1 MRWPAAPRSRPFTFT
16 GSSAAWWGET
26 PLEMHRRLRLERAAY
41 QLAATEHAVT
51 RIALAA
57 GYETHESFTRA
68 FRARFGRSPSELRAR
83 AEGLVHDECL
93 LIARLPSRS
102 GVHFRLAD
110 IAAGLRFSREGESMH
125 VDIEELE
132 TTRVAAVRHVGPYHR
147 IAEAFGTLH
156 GLAGPAGLYG
166 PESAM
171 VALYYDDPEST
182 PEAELRAD
190 AGLVVA
196 AEKTLPE
203 GLREV
208 VIPAG
213 RYALGVH
220 VGPYAGLG
228 GAWERMMGQ
237 WLPASGERLAPQ
249 ATTFERYLNDPSQT
263 PEAELRT
270 QLAIALD

>member
-1 MRWPAAPRSRPFTFT
+1 MKAATRASYEETVRRTVAGLASRLDEALDLQALARAAAVSPFHFHRIFR
-16 GSSAAWWGET
+16 GMVGET

-41 QLAATEHAVT
+41 ELAATEHAVT

-68 FRARFGRSPSELRAR
+68 FRARFGRSPTELRTRAR
-83 AEGLVHDECL
+83 GLVHEECL

-110 IAAGLRFSREGESMH
+110 IAAGLRFLREGEPMH

-171 VALYYDDPEST
+171 MALYYDDPEST

-190 AGLVVA
+190 AGLVVRA
-196 AEKTLPE
+196 DATQTLQGNNGLLETKMAYRCIKT
-203 GLREV
+203 
-208 VIPAG
+208 
-213 RYALGVH
+213 
-220 VGPYAGLG
+220 
-228 GAWERMMGQ
+228 
-237 WLPASGERLAPQ
+237 
-249 ATTFERYLNDPSQT
+249 
-263 PEAELRT
+263 
-270 QLAIALD
+270 